1 MGDIIDFR
9 SRKKYPADAESA
21 LIINRLNN
29 LQNALRDVYKH
40 IEDGW
45 ESMQIM
51 ETEAEKVEKAYDEVL
66 CDLSDVMGAE
76 NIPVEFLEYSKNVR
90 VDCQEDGSFK
100 LVWEPNQDFHIVFT
114 PEED

>member
-9 SRKKYPADAESA
+9 SRKKYPKDAETS
-21 LIINRLNN
+21 LIMNRLSN

-51 ETEAEKVEKAYDEVL
+51 ETEAAKVEKAYDEVL
-66 CDLSDVMGAE
+66 CDLSDVYGSR
-76 NIPVEFLEYSKNVR
+76 EYPSR
-90 VDCQEDGSFK
+90 VLGVLQKCKSG
-100 LVWEPNQDFHIVFT
+100 LPG
-114 PEED
+114 

>member
-9 SRKKYPADAESA
+9 SRKKYPKDAETS
-21 LIINRLNN
+21 LIMNRLSN

-51 ETEAEKVEKAYDEVL
+51 ETEAAKVEKAYDEVL

-76 NIPVEFLEYSKNVR
+76 NIPVEFLEYSKK
-90 VDCQEDGSFK
+90 CKSG
-100 LVWEPNQDFHIVFT
+100 LPG
-114 PEED
+114 